1 MTLKVRRKRI
11 SSARPLPASLK
22 KKRGPKPRPVVAL
35 PEAKSGIWADKD
47 AFHEALA
54 FHIERHGDTVWHLHK
69 AITGPKDRVD
79 RKTIAHWAAGTK
91 VPRSVTSLELLGRIE
106 RRYQLPLGYFASK
119 LPHTDR
125 AASGHTKLGDMK
137 PSERRRI
144 AWHLPSDF
152 DRRSLK
158 ECDEI
163 LAWVRKVIV
172 SGATDYR
179 LYQAAAMQHR
189 YALRFPDPANLAASV
204 LPGAQDESD
213 EEEGDDVEIE
223 LAAARRDAPRRLI
236 GELAHLVRFKTATL
250 TEIGFQ
256 RNGVWNDATA
266 FQKVDHLGLLF
277 GAMAADPQG
286 PVAGL
291 GVPLSKLTM
300 ALLVFPAVWDWY
312 VQWRER
318 RRGFYTIWEVNMIQL
333 GLALTR
339 AETGWL
345 RQRPDL
351 ARALRPISGL
361 VSQDD
366 IDRVVADWEGA
377 CEAFYQHGMVRAKEL
392 QRVARVHRDTFEPI
406 MAVLEADSPVGEYRR
421 IADEVVRLMPR
432 KDRYP
437 KAAAEAVRSILMIR
451 LGLHLG
457 VRQKNLRELLFCP
470 RHEQPSTERQ
480 LETRRCGEMRWS
492 DKEKGW
498 EVLIPAA
505 AFKNA
510 NSSFFSARPFRLVL
524 PDVGDLYRYISAWI
538 RDHRALLLN
547 GAKDPGTF
555 FVKTVKS
562 TSQDAAYSQS
572 SFYEA
577 WRLII
582 QRYGIYNPY
591 TGRGAIK
598 GLLPHGPHSVR
609 DVLATHVLK
618 ETGSYEQAGYAIQ
631 DTAEIVAE
639 HYGRFLPENKVALA
653 AKVIN
658 KVWEVA

>member
-1 MTLKVRRKRI
+1 MIPKARRKRI
-11 SSARPLPASLK
+11 SSTRAIPASLK
-22 KKRGPKPRPVVAL
+22 KKRGPKPRPVIEL
-35 PEAKSGIWADKD
+35 PEAKSTIWADRD
-47 AFHEALA
+47 AFHEALV

-79 RKTIAHWAAGTK
+79 RKTIAHWVAGTK

-106 RRYQLPLGYFASK
+106 RRYQLPVGYFASK
-119 LPHTDR
+119 LPHADR

-144 AWHLPSDF
+144 GWHLP
-152 DRRSLK
+152 K
-158 ECDEI
+158 
-163 LAWVRKVIV
+163 
-172 SGATDYR
+172 
-179 LYQAAAMQHR
+179 
-189 YALRFPDPANLAASV
+189 
-204 LPGAQDESD
+204 
-213 EEEGDDVEIE
+213 
-223 LAAARRDAPRRLI
+223 
-236 GELAHLVRFKTATL
+236 
-250 TEIGFQ
+250 
-256 RNGVWNDATA
+256 
-266 FQKVDHLGLLF
+266 KVDHLGLLF
-277 GAMAADPQG
+277 GAMAADPKG
-286 PVAGL
+286 PVSGF
-291 GVPLSKLTM
+291 GVPLAKLTV

-351 ARALRPISGL
+351 AHMLQPIPGL
-361 VSQDD
+361 VSQED
-366 IDRVVADWEGA
+366 IDRAVSDWEGT
-377 CEAFYQHGMVRAKEL
+377 CDAFYQRGMVRAKEI

-421 IADEVVRLMPR
+421 IADEITRLMPC
-432 KDRYP
+432 KGRYP
-437 KAAAEAVRSILMIR
+437 KAVAEAVRSFLMIR

-457 VRQKNLRELLFCP
+457 VRQKNLRELLLC
-470 RHEQPSTERQ
+470 RRREQPSTEHQ
-480 LETRRCGEMRWS
+480 LEMRRCGEMRWN

-498 EVLIPAA
+498 EVLIPAV

-510 NSSFFSARPFRLVL
+510 NSSFFAARPFRLLL
-524 PDVGDLYRYISAWI
+524 PDVGDLYRYIGAWI
-538 RDHRALLLN
+538 RDHRAVLLN

-562 TSQDAAYSQS
+562 TSQHAAYGQS

-591 TGRGAIK
+591 TG
-598 GLLPHGPHSVR
+598 
-609 DVLATHVLK
+609 
-618 ETGSYEQAGYAIQ
+618 
-631 DTAEIVAE
+631 
-639 HYGRFLPENKVALA
+639 
-653 AKVIN
+653 
-658 KVWEVA
+658 